1 MTREMLRHADAL
13 VCYRTYPHIDMAET
27 GQRAAAARDPA
38 ARRAARL
45 APCASCRI

>member
-27 GQRAAAARDPA
+27 GQRAAALLAT
-38 ARRAARL
+38 RL
-45 APCASCRI
+45 HGAAPCASCRI